1 MQPYHLMKRVRIMI
15 DEKKVE
21 QHYSQGSII
30 DLILSGIKN
39 MGKTV
44 ENITIYDL
52 SPVDE
57 FHIGGLKAT
66 QDFINKLNIDSSYH
80 VLDIG
85 CGIGGPSRYTA
96 ETFKCKMTGIDL
108 TKEYIEVGNKI
119 TEWVSLSEMITLLH
133 ASALSTSFENNQFD
147 TAYMMHV
154 GMNIKNKKELT
165 DEIYRVLK
173 PGALFGIYDVMM
185 TSNNNLTYPVPW
197 AENKETSEV
206 NTPEY
211 YKKCLSQ
218 SGFSILNEEDKRDFS
233 IEYFENMIKKLKT
246 DNSSPPLGTN
256 ILMGDNAKEKIK
268 NAYKNNKS
276 GLMAPHEIISI
287 KA

>member
-1 MQPYHLMKRVRIMI
+1 MI

-52 SPVDE
+52 STVDE

-96 ETFKCKMTGIDL
+96 ETFKCKITGIDL

-119 TEWVSLSEMITLLH
+119 SELGAKVVVADVSEFL
-133 ASALSTSFENNQFD
+133 
-147 TAYMMHV
+147 
-154 GMNIKNKKELT
+154 
-165 DEIYRVLK
+165 
-173 PGALFGIYDVMM
+173 
-185 TSNNNLTYPVPW
+185 
-197 AENKETSEV
+197 
-206 NTPEY
+206 
-211 YKKCLSQ
+211 
-218 SGFSILNEEDKRDFS
+218 
-233 IEYFENMIKKLKT
+233 
-246 DNSSPPLGTN
+246 
-256 ILMGDNAKEKIK
+256 
-268 NAYKNNKS
+268 KS
-276 GLMAPHEIISI
+276 GGACQCLVIALN
-287 KA
+287 

>member
-1 MQPYHLMKRVRIMI
+1 MI

-39 MGKTV
+39 MGKTI
-44 ENITIYDL
+44 ENINIYDL

-108 TKEYIEVGNKI
+108 TK
-119 TEWVSLSEMITLLH
+119 
-133 ASALSTSFENNQFD
+133 
-147 TAYMMHV
+147 
-154 GMNIKNKKELT
+154 
-165 DEIYRVLK
+165 
-173 PGALFGIYDVMM
+173 
-185 TSNNNLTYPVPW
+185 
-197 AENKETSEV
+197 
-206 NTPEY
+206 
-211 YKKCLSQ
+211 
-218 SGFSILNEEDKRDFS
+218 
-233 IEYFENMIKKLKT
+233 
-246 DNSSPPLGTN
+246 
-256 ILMGDNAKEKIK
+256 
-268 NAYKNNKS
+268 
-276 GLMAPHEIISI
+276 
-287 KA
+287 